1 MKSPVTKIEHYY
13 KPEDPSA
20 GVRTYFFF
28 RGGPVHV
35 SSVIK
40 EGVVPHCHVSLT
52 LRQAKADIERIVEKL
67 GFRQM
72 PCCDAD

>member
-1 MKSPVTKIEHYY
+1 MKTPVTKIEHYC
-13 KPEDPSA
+13 KPDDPSA

-40 EGVVPHCHVSLT
+40 EGIVTYHVSLT
-52 LRQAKADIERIVEKL
+52 RLQAKADIEKIVEKL

-72 PCCDAD
+72 LCYDAD